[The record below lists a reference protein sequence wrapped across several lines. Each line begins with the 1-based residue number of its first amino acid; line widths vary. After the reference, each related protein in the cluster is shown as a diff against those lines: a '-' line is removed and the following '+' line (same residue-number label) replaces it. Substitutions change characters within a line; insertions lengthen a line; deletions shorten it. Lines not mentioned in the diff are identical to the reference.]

1 MQCELLKVTHK
12 HCKLWGGTRGGWRV
26 GILSSFLS
34 MDRSSNFTK
43 HSGELVFVCSALLIV
58 VDWGT
63 SWSFICICV
72 FVFLSL
78 ASLTLTLSQFI
89 GPQLAKRA
97 SERTERV
104 VNTDDSRTN
113 PSFSSFLLTLPLPC
127 KVKNIKT
134 KRTSIWY
141 GCGIQCSIV
150 LKSSS
155 LRILFRNIWSLI
167 RQIFAHLS
175 DRARLSQMPGV
186 QHENLISA

>member
-1 MQCELLKVTHK
+1 MQCERLKVTQK

-34 MDRSSNFTK
+34 MDRSSNLTK

-58 VDWGT
+58 VDWST

-78 ASLTLTLSQFI
+78 AWLTLTLSQFI

-113 PSFSSFLLTLPLPC
+113 PSFSSFLLTHPLPC

-134 KRTSIWY
+134 KRQAFDMVVVFN
-141 GCGIQCSIV
+141 IQLCWKVVRREFFSA
-150 LKSSS
+150 
-155 LRILFRNIWSLI
+155 
-167 RQIFAHLS
+167 IFAHLS
-175 DRARLSQMPGV
+175 EKYLL
-186 QHENLISA
+186 NYLNI

>member
-1 MQCELLKVTHK
+1 MQCERLKVTHK
-12 HCKLWGGTRGGWRV
+12 HCKLWGGTRGGGRV

-34 MDRSSNFTK
+34 MNRSSNFTK
-43 HSGELVFVCSALLIV
+43 HSGELVFVCSAFLIE
-58 VDWGT
+58 VDWGIPC
-63 SWSFICICV
+63 SFICICV

-113 PSFSSFLLTLPLPC
+113 PSFSSFLLTHPLPC

-155 LRILFRNIWSLI
+155 LRILFRNICSLI
-167 RQIFAHLS
+167 WQIFAHLS

-186 QHENLISA
+186 QHDNMISV